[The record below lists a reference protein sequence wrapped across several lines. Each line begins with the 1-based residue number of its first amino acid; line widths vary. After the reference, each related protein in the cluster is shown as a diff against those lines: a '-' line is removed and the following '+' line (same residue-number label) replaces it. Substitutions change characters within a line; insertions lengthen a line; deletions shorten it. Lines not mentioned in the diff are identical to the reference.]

1 MPAFPVYR
9 RQILTIFHS
18 HNLSYTFANGDN
30 LFKNLSCTMDK
41 QRVGLVG
48 RNGIGKSILASII
61 SGGVAPS
68 SGDLVAPSNT
78 AIFHQQSSVLP
89 EEDVSIAEYL
99 NMHHILEALD
109 HIRMGS
115 CSQKWFDL
123 IGQDWDVESR
133 LEKELI
139 NLRIPHDLLF
149 PCRQLSG
156 GQFARLAL
164 WKLFKQQSDLLIL
177 DEPSNHMDSLS
188 KQWLINTMETF
199 SGAILLISH
208 DRKLLN
214 TVDEIWELSST
225 GLEIYGGNYQFY
237 TAKKQSE
244 QLAIERQLV
253 NIKKEKKHLD
263 IQTQRNLEKAQQ
275 RATKGNKLRK
285 SGSQAKML
293 LNGMKESAENSAS
306 NRSKLAHARSA
317 RLCQQEMLLTA
328 KQDKWKSQ
336 RFNIQDNSYTTTARH
351 SYLNGQL
358 KFGNNIRLNLQLFY
372 GEKVHIQG
380 PNGCGKSTLLKTLL
394 GKLPLREGDINT
406 KGHFCYLD
414 QNLTIIDPTLS
425 ALDNFCSHAQ
435 NVPTSEVRTLLAG
448 IGFRGDNVFKPSS
461 LLSGGE
467 TIKLAMLIVSHQ
479 TNHPVLLL
487 DEPDNHLDLDSKTE
501 LARAL
506 RRYKTGFVLVTHD
519 DSFAHDCG
527 ITRSYVMTDRG
538 LGQERY

>member
-1 MPAFPVYR
+1 
-9 RQILTIFHS
+9 
-18 HNLSYTFANGDN
+18 
-30 LFKNLSCTMDK
+30 MDK

-68 SGDLVAPSNT
+68 SGDLVAPSST

-89 EEDVSIAEYL
+89 EDDISIAEYL
-99 NMHHILEALD
+99 NMHHVLEALD
-109 HIRMGS
+109 HIRMGN
-115 CSQKWFDL
+115 CSQEWFDL

-133 LEKELI
+133 LERELI
-139 NLRIPHDLLF
+139 NLRIPDDLLF

-177 DEPSNHMDSLS
+177 DEPSNHMDSSS

-253 NIKKEKKHLD
+253 TIKKEKKHLD

-275 RATKGNKLRK
+275 RATKGKKLRR
-285 SGSQAKML
+285 SGSQAKVL

-306 NRSKLAHARSA
+306 NRSKLAHTRKT
-317 RLCQQEMLLTA
+317 RLYQQELLLTER
-328 KQDKWKSQ
+328 QDKWKTQ
-336 RFNIQDNSYTTTARH
+336 KFNIQESSDTTTARH
-351 SYLNGQL
+351 SYLNGKL

-414 QNLTIIDPTLS
+414 QNLTIINPNLS
-425 ALDNFCSHAQ
+425 VLDNFFSHVASI
-435 NVPTSEVRTLLAG
+435 PHSDVRTLLAG
-448 IGFRGDNVFKPSS
+448 IGFRGDNVFKPASV
-461 LLSGGE
+461 LSGGE
-467 TIKLAMLIVSHQ
+467 TIKLAMLIIGHQ
-479 TNHPVLLL
+479 INQPVLLL

-501 LARAL
+501 LASAL
-506 RRYKTGFVLVTHD
+506 RRYKTGYVLVTHD
-519 DSFAHDCG
+519 DNFAYDCG
-527 ITRSYVMTDRG
+527 ITRSYLMTDSG
-538 LGQERY
+538 LDLEEH